1 MKNKNILIQFFIEV
15 SKSKLKIYYDNG
27 YLLRVFAYVVLFYL
41 QP

>member
-1 MKNKNILIQFFIEV
+1 MKNKNISIQFFIEV
-15 SKSKLKIYYDNG
+15 SKLKIYYDNG

>member
-15 SKSKLKIYYDNG
+15 SKSKINYDNG

>member
-1 MKNKNILIQFFIEV
+1 MKNKNILIQCLNQ
-15 SKSKLKIYYDNG
+15 KLKIYYDNG